1 MKYYCKLMYFFILT
15 YQLGIVDFKQMC
27 CLKTYIFLL
36 PTYLVYQNLFC
47 GTNLSSINLET
58 RHKTGKYLWNRENV
72 TKVFPR
78 SSYRI
83 QVLNEFPTDKRHI
96 KVPQDRLLCS
106 THVDNKKKQ
115 AFQNFLCVT
124 RPDLSGVPLTVKIPE
139 DG

>member
-1 MKYYCKLMYFFILT
+1 MLFENLYF
-15 YQLGIVDFKQMC
+15 
-27 CLKTYIFLL
+27 
-36 PTYLVYQNLFC
+36 LVTNVFSYQNLFC

-58 RHKTGKYLWNRENV
+58 RYKTGKYLWNRENV

-115 AFQNFLCVT
+115 AFENFLCVT
-124 RPDLSGVPLTVKIPE
+124 RPDLSGVPLRVKIPE